1 MTTCAVFAP
10 ARVNLI
16 GEHTDYSGGLVL
28 PVAVDLGITVSGWLD
43 EGTIRLR
50 SLAFSESESVELGCN
65 GAPRGPF
72 AGWGRYVAAV
82 AQLLD
87 ERGRPPVGFDGT
99 ISSTVPIGAG
109 LSSSAALTVSVGL
122 ALCRVADFELPPLG
136 LARIAQAAEHLAV
149 GVPCGLMDPATSLL
163 GRRGHALL
171 LDCGSE
177 EHRLVPLPPGLA
189 IVVLDSGVRHELEH
203 SGYADRRAELERCIA
218 AIGGRNPASLTVA
231 QAEAEAE
238 AAGVDDVAARRLR
251 HVVSENERV
260 RKCVAALEQPGG
272 PDLKALG
279 ALFRESHESL
289 RSDFEVSTPELDR
302 LVDLAYE
309 SGAIA
314 ARMTGG
320 GFGGSVVALAEA
332 DRAPSLVAAV
342 TTGYAA
348 SVGREATGYICAS
361 VDGAGDVEP
370 GSVED

>member
-1 MTTCAVFAP
+1 M
-10 ARVNLI
+10 
-16 GEHTDYSGGLVL
+16 
-28 PVAVDLGITVSGWLD
+28 
-43 EGTIRLR
+43 
-50 SLAFSESESVELGCN
+50 
-65 GAPRGPF
+65 
-72 AGWGRYVAAV
+72 
-82 AQLLD
+82 
-87 ERGRPPVGFDGT
+87 
-99 ISSTVPIGAG
+99 
-109 LSSSAALTVSVGL
+109 
-122 ALCRVADFELPPLG
+122 
-136 LARIAQAAEHLAV
+136 
-149 GVPCGLMDPATSLL
+149 
-163 GRRGHALL
+163 
-171 LDCGSE
+171 
-177 EHRLVPLPPGLA
+177 
-189 IVVLDSGVRHELEH
+189 
-203 SGYADRRAELERCIA
+203 
-218 AIGGRNPASLTVA
+218 
-231 QAEAEAE
+231 
-238 AAGVDDVAARRLR
+238 
-251 HVVSENERV
+251 

-272 PDLKALG
+272 LDLKALG